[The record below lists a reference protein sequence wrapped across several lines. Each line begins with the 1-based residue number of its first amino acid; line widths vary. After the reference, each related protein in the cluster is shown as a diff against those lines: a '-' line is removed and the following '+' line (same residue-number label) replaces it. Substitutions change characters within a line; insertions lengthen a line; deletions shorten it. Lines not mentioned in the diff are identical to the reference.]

1 MSGKTRRRFFAALGA
16 VAALAAAG
24 FAIAYF
30 TTTGSG
36 SGSATV
42 GTSSALTL
50 HGTIST
56 TLYPGTSSPVSFTV
70 DNPSSGHQQLGTI
83 HLSAIHACTGAGSSW
98 NGTACSNSGTE
109 ATGCED
115 FSNTASS
122 TTKDFSMADVV
133 ENQDVASGSGTA
145 VTTNGTL
152 AMNNLNSPQDACKSA
167 NLTVSFTS

>member
-1 MSGKTRRRFFAALGA
+1 MSRRTRRRFVAALGA
-16 VAALAAAG
+16 VAAIAAAG

-30 TTTGSG
+30 TTSGSG

-56 TLYPGTSSPVSFTV
+56 TLYPGISSPVSFTV

-133 ENQDVASGSGTA
+133 ENQDVASGNGTT
-145 VTTNGTL
+145 VTNNGTL
-152 AMNNLNSPQDACKSA
+152 LMNDLNSSQDSCKSA
-167 NLTVSFTS
+167 NLTLSFTS